1 MQHVPTLITD
11 LAIILTYA
19 GIFTILF
26 KKLKQPLVLGYIVA
40 GFLTTPFISFT
51 PSVADSANVKTWADL
66 GVIFL
71 LFSLGLEFSFKKILK
86 VGSSVIVAT
95 STIILFMMLAGML
108 VGALFGWSRMDC
120 IFLGGMIAM
129 SSTTIIYKAFDDMG
143 LRQKKFANTVLGIL
157 ILEDVLAIVLLVM
170 LSTLAVSNNVEGTEM
185 VLSLGKLL
193 FFLVLCFVVG
203 IYLIPT
209 FFRLVRGFMSNEIL
223 LVVAI
228 SLCFVMVYLASYAGF
243 SPSFGAF
250 IMGSILAETIE
261 GEKIEHL
268 VAPVKDFCGAVF
280 FVSVGMMVDPLL
292 IQQYWL
298 PILVIV
304 LTVVFG
310 QAFFGTVGVL
320 LSGQPLKT
328 ALQCGLSLTQIG
340 EFSFIIA
347 TLGTTLGVIDSFLYP
362 VVVAVS
368 VITTFLTPYSIRLA
382 LPFYGWVER
391 KVPAHWLHWIDHFAN
406 REAPLTGTDEK
417 QERDRAWK
425 QLIVSVVRIVLIYS
439 IVVIALMAVCM
450 QFFVPIL
457 RGQLGPIVG
466 NILGALL
473 TVVVC
478 SPFLRAIVVKK
489 NHSREFKFLRAWGDT
504 SRLPLFL
511 LLLSKYLVALGF
523 VFFIVS
529 SLCGPSV
536 ILSLLIA
543 LLLVAAMVYSRSLKK
558 RSILIERKF
567 MHNFRQKEYY
577 DLSSS
582 GQKKPEYAG
591 NLLAR
596 DLHLTDVVLPTDSS
610 WAGKTLMELDLGKR
624 FGVHVSSILRDHRH
638 INIPGGRTRIFPQDE
653 LQVIGTDES
662 IAALCAELKASV
674 EEGVAE
680 SGGQL
685 SAGNNMVLRSLAL
698 TPHSLICGKTIRDCG
713 VREHFRCLIVGVERG
728 ENFMPDFGTD
738 LKLQEGD
745 VVWLVGEAADL
756 RRLFAA
762 KV

>member
-51 PSVADSANVKTWADL
+51 PSVADSANVKTWADI

-71 LFSLGLEFSFKKILK
+71 LFSLGLEFSFKKIMK
-86 VGSSVIVAT
+86 VGGSVFVAT
-95 STIILFMMLAGML
+95 GTIILFMMLSGIM
-108 VGALFGWSRMDC
+108 VGALCGWSRMDC

-143 LRQKKFANTVLGIL
+143 LRQKKFTNTVLGIL
-157 ILEDVLAIVLLVM
+157 VLEDVLAIVLLVM
-170 LSTLAVSNNVEGTEM
+170 LSTLAVSNSVEGTEM
-185 VLSLGKLL
+185 MLSLGKLL

-209 FFRLVRGFMSNEIL
+209 FFRKVRGIMSDEIL
-223 LVVAI
+223 LVVSL
-228 SLCFVMVYLASYAGF
+228 SLCFVMVYLASLVGF
-243 SPSFGAF
+243 SPAFGAF
-250 IMGSILAETIE
+250 IMGSILSETIE

-268 VAPVKDFCGAVF
+268 VSPVKDLFGAVF
-280 FVSVGMMVDPLL
+280 FVSVGMMVNPLL

-298 PILVIV
+298 PIVLIV

-320 LSGQPLKT
+320 LSGQPLKI
-328 ALQCGLSLTQIG
+328 ALQCGFSLTQIG

-347 TLGTTLGVIDSFLYP
+347 TLGNTLGVIDSFLYP
-362 VVVAVS
+362 IVVAVS

-382 LPFYGWVER
+382 LPFYGWLER
-391 KVPAHWLHWIDHFAN
+391 KVPAHWLVWIDRFSNHDTSLG
-406 REAPLTGTDEK
+406 ETDSK
-417 QERDRAWK
+417 QERALAWK
-425 QLIVSVVRIVLIYS
+425 QLIVAVVRIVLIYS
-439 IVVIALMAVCM
+439 IVVVALIALCM

-457 RGQLGPIVG
+457 REELGPIFG

-473 TVVVC
+473 TVLVC

-489 NHSREFKFLRAWGDT
+489 NHSREFKFLRTWGKT
-504 SRLPLFL
+504 STLPLFL

-529 SLCGPSV
+529 TLCGPSV

-543 LLLVAAMVYSRSLKK
+543 VLLVVGMVYSRSLKK

-567 MHNFRQKEYY
+567 MRNFRQKEYY
-577 DLSSS
+577 DMSSA
-582 GQKKPEYAG
+582 GQKKPGYAG

-596 DLHLTDVVLPTDSS
+596 DLHLTDVVLPPDSS

-624 FGVHVSSILRDHRH
+624 YGVHVASILRTHRR
-638 INIPGGRTRIFPQDE
+638 INVPGGSTRIFPQDE
-653 LQVIGTDES
+653 LQIIGTDES
-662 IAALCAELKASV
+662 ISKLCTELEASV
-674 EEGVAE
+674 TPPASDNDGKK
-680 SGGQL
+680 GGD
-685 SAGNNMVLRSLAL
+685 GDMVLRSLVL
-698 TPHSLICGKTIRDCG
+698 TAHSLFCGKAIRDCG
-713 VREHFRCLIVGVERG
+713 IREHFRCLIVGVERG
-728 ENFMPDFGTD
+728 NSFMPDFSID
-738 LKLQEGD
+738 LKLEEND
-745 VVWLVGEAADL
+745 VIWLVGEVDDL
-756 RRLFAA
+756 RRLFSA